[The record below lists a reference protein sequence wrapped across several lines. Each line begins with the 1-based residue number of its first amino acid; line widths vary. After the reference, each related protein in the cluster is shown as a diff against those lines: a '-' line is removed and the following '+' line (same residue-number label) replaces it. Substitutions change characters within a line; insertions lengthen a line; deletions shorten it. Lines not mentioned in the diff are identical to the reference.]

1 MRGLSSTQALEAAA
15 KQQHGMVAPRPA
27 LHSSSCPPQ
36 AHEKFYEVVFSSEV
50 QFLSVWLTLAGAL
63 GMPTARY
70 CRPGI
75 GSHLLR
81 VLPASLSLRPC
92 LDGRAHLCAAVLSR
106 PLRPNE
112 STGNVVEMLQL
123 DAEVERSLWRRKR
136 LCRSASE
143 RRASVRCAL
152 RSLFDSNSRRVRRE
166 LGLCNNIARVRFIYC
181 KVT

>member
-70 CRPGI
+70 YCSTGI
-75 GSHLLR
+75 GSHLFRGSALF
-81 VLPASLSLRPC
+81 LLRPC